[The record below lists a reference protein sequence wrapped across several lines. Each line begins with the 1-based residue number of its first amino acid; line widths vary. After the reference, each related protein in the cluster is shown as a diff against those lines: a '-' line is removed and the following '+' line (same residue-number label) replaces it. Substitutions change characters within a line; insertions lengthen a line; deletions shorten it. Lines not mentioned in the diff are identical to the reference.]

1 MASNKN
7 APALQSTKMPIPADD
22 RRDEQ
27 FHLDITKKN
36 DCFSAKTVKKY

>member
-7 APALQSTKMPIPADD
+7 APILNSTKMPVPGDD

-36 DCFSAKTVKKY
+36 DCFSEKSRKK